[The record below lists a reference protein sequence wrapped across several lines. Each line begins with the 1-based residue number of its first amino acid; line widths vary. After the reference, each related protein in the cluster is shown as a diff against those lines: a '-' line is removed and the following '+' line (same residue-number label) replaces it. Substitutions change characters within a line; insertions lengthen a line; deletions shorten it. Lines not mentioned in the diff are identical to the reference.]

1 MSAPVVYT
9 WPNPVLHRQFGNSTR
24 PSGDRF
30 RWRSIFWSPALC
42 VSGFP
47 PSGLREE
54 RSSLSTANLPAVF
67 RSGKPAD
74 WGWHPI
80 VDSYFYGWQIARTD
94 VERPETGKYI
104 YPYAEGILS
113 PACNYVSFSRI
124 YTAKCIF
131 FSEIRLSPFPRSL
144 GYKAPDG
151 DMWRSLSYT
160 VPLFH
165 GYIRPATIDW

>member
-1 MSAPVVYT
+1 MSRQLFIHGQTGPSPTNSEIPLVQAGIVFDGAPYFD
-9 WPNPVLHRQFGNSTR
+9 L
-24 PSGDRF
+24 
-30 RWRSIFWSPALC
+30 PALC

-144 GYKAPDG
+144 GYESA
-151 DMWRSLSYT
+151 
-160 VPLFH
+160 
-165 GYIRPATIDW
+165 